1 MTTRTLDTTPRY
13 WSNWLSKIS
22 AWRAASGS
30 PAGGGI
36 VRDDRVEQLRHALA
50 RLRRDAHDLLGR
62 DAEDVLD
69 LGGEAVGV
77 GRREVDLVEH
87 GDDRQVVLEGEV
99 AVGQRLR
106 LDPLG
111 GVDDEHDPL
120 ARRQRAAHLVAE
132 VDVAG
137 GVDEVEGVALP
148 LDAHVLR
155 LDRDAPLAL
164 ELHRVEV
171 LLAHVA
177 SFDGSGEFED
187 AVRQRRLAV
196 VDVGD
201 DREVADAGERS
212 LMAFPGHPGR
222 SSGRGVDGVHQ
233 AALAA
238 SSLIGVDHTLGGGL
252 VEALDGQAH
261 VLGVASRSRP
271 TAWPT

>member
-1 MTTRTLDTTPRY
+1 MERSGLHEPQADARRQRAVDDPDTGHDAAVLVELAVEDQRLEGRVGITGRWRDRLDD
-13 WSNWLSKIS
+13 
-22 AWRAASGS
+22 G
-30 PAGGGI
+30 
-36 VRDDRVEQLRHALA
+36 VEQLRHPFAG
-50 RLRRDAHDLLGR
+50 LRRDAHDVVRR

-77 GRREVDLVEH
+77 GGGEVDLVEH

-99 AVGQRLR
+99 AVGERLR

-111 GVDDEHDPL
+111 GVDDEHDAL

-137 GVDEVEGVALP
+137 GVDEVERVALP

-155 LDRDAPLAL
+155 LDRDPPLAL

-177 SFDGSGEFED
+177 GLDRSGQLED
-187 AVRQRRLAV
+187 AVRERRLAV

-201 DREVADAGERS
+201 DREVAN
-212 LMAFPGHPGR
+212 
-222 SSGRGVDGVHQ
+222 
-233 AALAA
+233 AA
-238 SSLIGVDHTLGGGL
+238 SGSCPLGPI
-252 VEALDGQAH
+252 
-261 VLGVASRSRP
+261 SRR
-271 TAWPT
+271 